1 MIQNNFNPA
10 LTTNF
15 IGAPSFTAGIGPSL
29 GGHCPAC
36 DGHAGSALL
45 GNNFGAPNLSAQ
57 QLPLLLTLMSLF
69 AGMSGA
75 GQQQN
80 PLAQFGQPQPF
91 GPQNFGQLGM
101 PQFGGMPQA
110 FAGAGVPGAQAFAG
124 IGPNGMPFANAFAG
138 LPGGGGFPGM
148 QPGFGQGFSPGMQ
161 GPGSIQQLIANPKS
175 LGPGAGMKMLPP
187 NAPPEAFK
195 QALEQRF
202 GMPFEQIRQQYA
214 QGKQDPK
221 LKNPKAI
228 NKVGPAEL
236 YKQMMVESEF
246 GKIGM
251 KGHDGQVGGRGKLS
265 GTRKSMAQVN
275 DSYANLYQ
283 AKGGQS
289 GAGAAAEGAG
299 GSAMAMSL
307 AVTFMNSQGIPM
319 SLAISVAMAESGQG
333 CSGGGGVQD
342 QAAYAKAK
350 ASYEA
355 AVKSGTPILLDLAGD
370 GVPPVEEGEWKPHP
384 HKFSAKNKRMFDL
397 DADGVKELVEWV
409 NPGGALL
416 CQPDDKQDVPN
427 GKHLFGDA
435 GGFKDGYSKLAK
447 LDTEEKGFVSL
458 ADMEKNNIHVWV
470 DETGDALVTEGE
482 IKTCRELGISKIY
495 TAHTDYKS
503 TFVQD
508 GQEKATWDWWPSYRK
523 LAVGA
528 RA

>member
-1 MIQNNFNPA
+1 MISNNFNPA
-10 LTTNF
+10 LMTNYVGGPGF
-15 IGAPSFTAGIGPSL
+15 TASLDMNPGMSGLFDGHVGGAFQGGNFGMGAPDL
-29 GGHCPAC
+29 GG
-36 DGHAGSALL
+36 
-45 GNNFGAPNLSAQ
+45 Q
-57 QLPLLLTLMSLF
+57 QLPMLLTLLSLF
-69 AGMSGA
+69 AGMGGA

-80 PLAQFGQPQPF
+80 PLAQQMAFP
-91 GPQNFGQLGM
+91 QLGG
-101 PQFGGMPQA
+101 PQFGAQP
-110 FAGAGVPGAQAFAG
+110 FAGAAVPGAQAFAG
-124 IGPNGMPFANAFAG
+124 IGPNGMPFASAQAG
-138 LPGGGGFPGM
+138 MPGAGAFPGM
-148 QPGFGQGFSPGMQ
+148 GPGAGQGFAPGMQ
-161 GPGSIQQLIANPKS
+161 GPGAIQQLIADPKS
-175 LGPGAGMKMLPP
+175 LGKGAGMQMLPP
-187 NAPPEAFK
+187 NANPQQFK

-221 LKNPKAI
+221 LKNPKAL

-246 GKIGM
+246 GKIGL
-251 KGHDGQVGGRGKLS
+251 KGHDGQVGGKGKLS
-265 GTRKSMAQVN
+265 GTRKSMSMVN

-289 GAGAAAEGAG
+289 GAAEGAG

-307 AVTFMNSQGIPM
+307 AVTFMNSQGIPT
-319 SLAISVAMAESGQG
+319 SLAISVAMAQG
-333 CSGGGGVQD
+333 GGSCQGGGVQD
-342 QAAYAKAK
+342 QAAYARAQ

-370 GVPPVEEGEWKPHP
+370 GVPPVEDGEWKPHP
-384 HKFSAKNKRMFDL
+384 HKFTAKNKRMFDL

-416 CQPDDKQDVPN
+416 CQPDDRQDVPN

-435 GGFKDGYSKLAK
+435 GGFKDGYSKLSK
-447 LDTEEKGFVSL
+447 LDADEKGYVSL

-495 TAHTDYKS
+495 TAHSDYKS

-523 LAVGA
+523 LTVGA